1 MDDPLRNALVVKM
14 GDFFAQDKI
23 FQQRGAAFARAQRVL
38 VVCDAYA
45 LIGGKRKILAAFT
58 LFFKGI
64 ELFAVRI
71 RGFHTA
77 RGGRLLHLERWDAAW
92 AASSGLRGLRH
103 PDLVLLPGRRE
114 PVIDGVAGYGVYQT
128 LLAPAFIAENGRC

>member
-45 LIGGKRKILAAFT
+45 LIGGERKILAAFT

-71 RGFHTA
+71 RGF
-77 RGGRLLHLERWDAAW
+77 
-92 AASSGLRGLRH
+92 H

>member
-45 LIGGKRKILAAFT
+45 LIGGERKILAAFT

-77 RGGRLLHLERWDAAW
+77 RGGRLFTWGGGMR
-92 AASSGLRGLRH
+92 RG
-103 PDLVLLPGRRE
+103 PPVLVFG
-114 PVIDGVAGYGVYQT
+114 G
-128 LLAPAFIAENGRC
+128 